1 MWTAIVIYHTVGN
14 FTYFVEFL
22 YQLMLLAS
30 LLVVLEKLPNTSF
43 WWLYIHGAGKT
54 HPVENVISAKRL
66 NAPSESTAERQT
78 DTQSDATEASLR
90 RIREW

>member
-1 MWTAIVIYHTVGN
+1 
-14 FTYFVEFL
+14 
-22 YQLMLLAS
+22 
-30 LLVVLEKLPNTSF
+30 
-43 WWLYIHGAGKT
+43 LYIHGAGKT